1 MPSCER
7 SSSNCDRMTRVLNSF
22 IFALLVGYLTPV
34 LAGSGPSGTVP
45 VSLIEAGELK
55 DHTPLDELSEE
66 ELLQEDEDDASAD
79 LQESDNADSG
89 LPPTNGQMDVAKNDP
104 YLVRLRRESVP
115 IYRRGKIASFKTSYS
130 GVLRVGTPAQ
140 GFRVVFDTGSGNL
153 VVPADRCQ
161 SESCL
166 VHRRFN
172 TSSSATA
179 TPIHSDGS
187 HVEEGEAGETVTI
200 GFGTGEI
207 TGEFVR
213 DKLCVISGE
222 EDEDAKVNETNSTAV
237 GSSVT
242 TPSGPCLEMNIIV
255 AVEMSTQPFKTFN
268 FDGILGLG
276 LGALA
281 MSDDFSLFG
290 LLSQKLSSPRFSA
303 FLTDGED
310 GEESEMAFGGYN
322 PERLLGPLSWAP
334 VQMADLGY
342 WIIEILA
349 VRVNGEELDM
359 CSDGTCRGVVD
370 TGTSHLG
377 IPAPYDVQIND
388 LLKTPAGD
396 LLDCRLAD
404 APEVQ
409 FELRGFNIT
418 INPSNYM
425 RRLPLR
431 DDVQVGSAHGVRLT
445 PEASVVSAPTGKLG
459 IAFDNEQTVVKV
471 LPTSPLNGQV
481 KLGDK
486 LESINGVS
494 VANFSAHDVVT
505 KLAELDDGTRALR
518 FAARSEVALLE
529 NETHVRVPPGPLGL
543 AFDRNLRVSEVSS
556 TSVLRDQVAVGDKI
570 KALNNQS
577 VLNFS
582 VTELVNTL
590 ATRTGEDREL
600 VFARQAAKPGEVA
613 AASPDKPATDVAAL
627 QESSEEAPVQ
637 RSCSPRTMAVR
648 LPEPLGPKLFILGE
662 PILHRY
668 YTVYDWKAEAV
679 GFGLANNKRNTMNPA
694 DLVDKRGVL
703 PKEVDMLLMQ
713 QSMVGSARVSKKT
726 AAGDDEDEII
736 MMQVTVSVG
745 VVVKRRV

>member
-1 MPSCER
+1 MA
-7 SSSNCDRMTRVLNSF
+7 SSAGLASGKAGLSPTGVLRGQGG
-22 IFALLVGYLTPV
+22 AEV
-34 LAGSGPSGTVP
+34 LDSRAM
-45 VSLIEAGELK
+45 
-55 DHTPLDELSEE
+55 LDELSED
-66 ELLQEDEDDASAD
+66 ELLQEDDE
-79 LQESDNADSG
+79 DSG
-89 LPPTNGQMDVAKNDP
+89 ADGEQLASLSSPVEADTNVTPVASP
-104 YLVRLRRESVP
+104 YLVKLRRESVP

-130 GVLRVGTPAQ
+130 GVLRLGSPAQ
-140 GFRVVFDTGSGNL
+140 AFRVVFDTGSGNV
-153 VVPADRCQ
+153 VVPATTCQ

-172 TSSSATA
+172 STLSETA
-179 TPIHSDGS
+179 MHIHSDGS
-187 HVEEGEAGETVTI
+187 LVEDGEAGETVTI

-213 DKLCVISGE
+213 DKLCIVSGE
-222 EDEDAKVNETNSTAV
+222 SDAGDGANATLSEDITNASALAGQNGTGALDVAV
-237 GSSVT
+237 S
-242 TPSGPCLEMNIIV
+242 PSGPCLEMNVIV
-255 AVEMSTQPFKTFN
+255 AVEMSTLPFKTFN

-281 MSDDFSLFG
+281 MGDDFSLFG
-290 LLSQKLSSPRFSA
+290 LLSQQVGSPRFGA

-322 PERLLGPLSWAP
+322 PERLLEPLSWAP
-334 VQMADLGY
+334 VQMADMGY

-349 VRVNGEELDM
+349 VRVNGQELDM

-388 LLKTPAGD
+388 MLRSPAGD

-431 DDVQVGSAHGVRLT
+431 DDVQVGSAHGVHLA
-445 PEASVVSAPTGKLG
+445 PEATIVSAPKGELG
-459 IAFDNEQTVVKV
+459 FAFDDEQRIVNISA
-471 LPTSPLNGQV
+471 TSPLLDKVQV
-481 KLGDK
+481 GDK
-486 LESINGVS
+486 IESVNGIS
-494 VANFSAHDVVT
+494 VAGYSSD
-505 KLAELDDGTRALR
+505 KLAATLTELSEGTRALR
-518 FAARSEVALLE
+518 LAARGATQTSTPAARNTTV
-529 NETHVRVPPGPLGL
+529 VKVPAGPLGVTFDANMSVVDVPNSSFLYGKVDTGDVLL
-543 AFDRNLRVSEVSS
+543 AINGALVENSTLEAVMSQLSQSEHEEREMSF
-556 TSVLRDQVAVGDKI
+556 
-570 KALNNQS
+570 ALAPKPLPANAQS
-577 VLNFS
+577 GA
-582 VTELVNTL
+582 LVQQNET
-590 ATRTGEDREL
+590 A
-600 VFARQAAKPGEVA
+600 
-613 AASPDKPATDVAAL
+613 
-627 QESSEEAPVQ
+627 EAPVQ
-637 RSCSPRTMAVR
+637 RFCSPRTMAVR

-713 QSMVGSARVSKKT
+713 QRMVGSARVKRAT
-726 AAGDDEDEII
+726 PDDGEGEDEIV

-745 VVVKRRV
+745 VIVKRMA